1 MGCRSCKCMEI
12 RSLSVSSVVKS
23 GITVGFGFTL
33 SKGVDNWSIVCVSS
47 VSSGVYL
54 VVWVSSN
61 SGGVWI
67 SRVGGYVWGV
77 YTVVGVVEDSWVS
90 FGFSFTL
97 GDEVSSNWVMDIWVS
112 SVGGVWGNILYLV
125 YLFDLL
131 GKFVLLLGEL
141 DGVGIF
147 WYSWYGS
154 LDNWY
159 YWLDNRAN
167 NMSSICVVD
176 TMDWYTSDVAVN
188 ELRVSFWLSK
198 SDGHKGKQSNKAEHR

>member
-1 MGCRSCKCMEI
+1 MGSIHRCRRC
-12 RSLSVSSVVKS
+12 RRQL
-23 GITVGFGFTL
+23 G
-33 SKGVDNWSIVCVSS
+33 
-47 VSSGVYL
+47 
-54 VVWVSSN
+54 
-61 SGGVWI
+61 
-67 SRVGGYVWGV
+67 
-77 YTVVGVVEDSWVS
+77 S

-147 WYSWYGS
+147 WYSLLGHAFGMVWVHVLDNWYSWYGS

-188 ELRVSFWLSK
+188 ELRVSFWFSK